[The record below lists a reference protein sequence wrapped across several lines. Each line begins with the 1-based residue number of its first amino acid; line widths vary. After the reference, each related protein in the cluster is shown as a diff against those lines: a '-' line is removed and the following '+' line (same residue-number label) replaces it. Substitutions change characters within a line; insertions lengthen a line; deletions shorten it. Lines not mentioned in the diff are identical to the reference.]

1 MMHLLVDTDILLY
14 KAATSAETEIDWG
27 EDIWSCS
34 TDLNEAKKAFIYQM
48 DKIKE
53 ALKSDNA
60 TFCMSDY
67 KGNFRKQIDPNY
79 KSNRKGT
86 RKPVGYVALV

>member
-27 EDIWSCS
+27 QEIWSLF
-34 TDLNEAKKAFIYQM
+34 TDLNDAKKSFVYQL

-53 ALKSDNA
+53 ALNQTQLLSVRQ
-60 TFCMSDY
+60 T
-67 KGNFRKQIDPNY
+67 
-79 KSNRKGT
+79 T
-86 RKPVGYVALV
+86 RVTSESRLTPAISPTGRTA